1 MIASALL
8 RPRVAVRLRHGVV
21 EGLKYAAAALVLVLV
36 AFPLYGLMLTS
47 IQSEQDIRSPHVRFI
62 PRYVLLE
69 HYREVLKP
77 GHIVPIQESMTNSFL
92 VSLGT
97 ALTTVALAVPA
108 TYAITR
114 LRLPGRQLILGTLV
128 SIYLFPTL
136 LFVLPLYVK
145 AVQFRLVDTY
155 LGLLIP
161 YTTWSLPVTIWIL
174 KGFLEAV
181 PIEVE
186 EAARIDGANLA
197 QLLTRIVLPLMQ
209 PGILAGLLMVFIFAW
224 VEFLTPLLFSRELK
238 ILTVA
243 LGLYRSTYDIKIG
256 QLAAAAVLTALP
268 VIALTAVFQRTIA
281 QVITVGAER

>member
-1 MIASALL
+1 MKVPLRRAL
-8 RPRVAVRLRHGVV
+8 PEA
-21 EGLKYAAAALVLVLV
+21 LKYVGAAVVLVV
-36 AFPLYGLMLTS
+36 IAFPLYGLVLTS
-47 IQSEQDIRSPHVRFI
+47 IQSEQDIRSPHVRFV

-69 HYREVLKP
+69 HYREVLTP
-77 GHIVPIQESMTNSFL
+77 GHIVPIKEAMTNSFL

-97 ALTTVALAVPA
+97 ALATLALAVPA
-108 TYAITR
+108 TYSITR
-114 LRLPGRQLILGTLV
+114 LRLPGSRLILGGLV
-128 SIYLFPTL
+128 SVYLFPTL

-145 AVQFRLVDTY
+145 AVQLRLVDTY
-155 LGLLIP
+155 LGLVIP
-161 YTTWSLPVTIWIL
+161 YTTFSLPVTIWIL

-186 EAARIDGANLA
+186 EAARIDGANQT
-197 QLLTRIVLPLMQ
+197 QLLARIVLPLMR

-224 VEFLTPLLFSRELK
+224 IEFLTPLLFSRQLK

-268 VIALTAVFQRTIA
+268 VIVLTAVFQRTIA
-281 QVITVGAER
+281 QVITAGAER